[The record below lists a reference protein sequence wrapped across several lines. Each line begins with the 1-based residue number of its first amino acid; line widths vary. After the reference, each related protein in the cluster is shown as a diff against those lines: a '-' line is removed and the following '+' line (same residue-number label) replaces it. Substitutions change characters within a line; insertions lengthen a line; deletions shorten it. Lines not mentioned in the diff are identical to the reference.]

1 MDLASEMNPRR
12 DLLCLPLPKCFSVL
26 QRQPYILRMRPWS
39 LFYLAVF
46 SAAPP
51 LALAGKMAEFHLY
64 FQYIFHSW
72 REKKRYKKKIRQI
85 TDNFFAKRIC
95 MFHCSQWFT
104 WKKVVPVQEAE
115 LVVEVVR
122 LSPYQLGAWL
132 TQTHQL
138 SVVHLH
144 QYQLVTC
151 TVLIAIII
159 RTKYHN
165 HSQVI
170 AENFHSWN
178 SEVILKIQNLFEIIC
193 QKWLQ

>member
-1 MDLASEMNPRR
+1 MQKE
-12 DLLCLPLPKCFSVL
+12 F
-26 QRQPYILRMRPWS
+26 
-39 LFYLAVF
+39 
-46 SAAPP
+46 
-51 LALAGKMAEFHLY
+51 ALK
-64 FQYIFHSW
+64 
-72 REKKRYKKKIRQI
+72 
-85 TDNFFAKRIC
+85 

-115 LVVEVVR
+115 LVAEVVR
-122 LSPYQLGAWL
+122 LWPYLLGAWL

-165 HSQVI
+165 HSSDSWKFSQLKQWNNFENTEFLWNYLSKMITVI
-170 AENFHSWN
+170 WI
-178 SEVILKIQNLFEIIC
+178 VDEIKYSFVYNVLLC
-193 QKWLQ
+193 RSKMF